1 MFDISDILSTS
12 DYSFFDSEDDS
23 YYYYDDSSDSH
34 SITNIRREMKKKRYV
49 LDINR
54 YDPQFVKEVYRNLPQ
69 TLITSVEDLSIKI
82 WDSKFMNVKFGKLQ
96 KKYKLDK
103 DKDLAFK
110 YLVITILR
118 EISHF
123 DVFSPTWKDIV
134 FGYIN
139 PDITCKYTKFKLT
152 GTKLLNSNYKSK
164 ISTAVLYTEDD
175 EPGKEVVVKT
185 CLRTSDIIYELYIYR
200 TLRKMGCPLP
210 WFSVNY
216 SFWGQPV
223 IVMKKL
229 SPLPVN
235 ENPKSIKLRKL
246 CRDILQQLKFIHKI
260 GVHCDIKPTNILYDS
275 SEDRYYLVDFDGMTI
290 HRTKKAGY
298 FVRHSHTEKFSSQ
311 KDFQET
317 GESCSAINDFKELL
331 FTLNYI
337 AYKQIG
343 ADNEEIAEN
352 FRVNFLGSCKKF
364 HKSLQKIGIPV
375 RESIYDYLA
384 DKSI

>member
-1 MFDISDILSTS
+1 
-12 DYSFFDSEDDS
+12 
-23 YYYYDDSSDSH
+23 
-34 SITNIRREMKKKRYV
+34 
-49 LDINR
+49 
-54 YDPQFVKEVYRNLPQ
+54 
-69 TLITSVEDLSIKI
+69 
-82 WDSKFMNVKFGKLQ
+82 
-96 KKYKLDK
+96 
-103 DKDLAFK
+103 
-110 YLVITILR
+110 
-118 EISHF
+118 
-123 DVFSPTWKDIV
+123 
-134 FGYIN
+134 
-139 PDITCKYTKFKLT
+139 
-152 GTKLLNSNYKSK
+152 
-164 ISTAVLYTEDD
+164 
-175 EPGKEVVVKT
+175 
-185 CLRTSDIIYELYIYR
+185 
-200 TLRKMGCPLP
+200 MGCPLP

-229 SPLPVN
+229 SPLPIN

-246 CRDILQQLKFIHKI
+246 CRDILQQLKFIHRI
-260 GVHCDIKPTNILYDS
+260 GVHCDIKPTNILCDS

-311 KDFQET
+311 KDFQQT
-317 GESCSAINDFKELL
+317 GENCSAINDFKELL

-352 FRVNFLGSCKKF
+352 FRVNFIGSCKKF

-384 DKSI
+384 KSI